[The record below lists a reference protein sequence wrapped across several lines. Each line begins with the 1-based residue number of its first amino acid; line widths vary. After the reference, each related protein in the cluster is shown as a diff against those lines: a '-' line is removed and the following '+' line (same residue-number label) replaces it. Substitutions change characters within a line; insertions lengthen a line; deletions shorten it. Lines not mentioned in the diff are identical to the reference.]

1 MLLLFIANWAI
12 SVPING
18 VNIMKQTKIVTF
30 VLITIFLA
38 FLSCFYIYNN
48 GLNGPPI
55 RSDGFGY
62 YSYLSSIFIDGDLS
76 FETAMANVQEG
87 VSPKASY
94 GMGRHPKTGKMF
106 VKYLPGTALM
116 ESPFFLLAHI
126 FTFFSAYTSDG
137 YSTPYQ
143 MAIVFSGIFYLSL
156 GIFFLFHLL
165 IRKNSYFVTLLTLL
179 LVVYATNVFH
189 YATYDSSFSHIFSFA
204 LFSIYLFLLDK
215 YRSQDGF
222 RKRFFFAALIGI
234 SFGLITIIRAPNA
247 IVLLLWIGLIT
258 ERIFNYSFENNLIY
272 EILIFLL
279 FAFVVLIPLFAY
291 WQETTGRLFIN
302 SYSVFPLSN
311 GAFEGFNWS
320 KPEIFNFLFS
330 IERGLFFWTPI
341 SLLAFAGLILLF
353 SKDRV
358 FGIAICSIL
367 LIHIYICSSWWCW
380 YFGGSFGSR
389 PFVEMMPVLSLP
401 LALSIGKIRKLLGKA
416 WTLILCFIPIILN
429 LTLMYSYWRGYIPFS
444 GTTWAT
450 LQKLPSI
457 ILF

>member
-1 MLLLFIANWAI
+1 
-12 SVPING
+12 
-18 VNIMKQTKIVTF
+18 MKQTKIVPF
-30 VLITIFLA
+30 LLITIILA

-48 GLNGPPI
+48 GLNGPPV

-62 YSYLSSIFIDGDLS
+62 YSYLSSIFIDGNLS
-76 FETAMANVQEG
+76 FETAMANVPEG
-87 VSPKASY
+87 VSPEAAY
-94 GMGRHPKTGKMF
+94 GMGRHPQTGKMF

-116 ESPFFLLAHI
+116 EAPFFALAHV
-126 FTFFSAYTSDG
+126 FTFFSTYPSDG

-143 MAIVFSGIFYLSL
+143 IVIVFSGIFYLSL
-156 GIFFLFHLL
+156 GIYFLFLFL
-165 IRKNSYFVTLLTLL
+165 IRRNSYFATFLTLL

-204 LFSIYLFLLDK
+204 LFSVYLFLLDK
-215 YRSQDGF
+215 YRRLPEF

-234 SFGLITIIRAPNA
+234 SFGLITVIRAPNA
-247 IVLLLWIGLIT
+247 ILLLLWIGVII
-258 ERIFNYSFENNLIY
+258 ERILNYSFEKTLIY
-272 EILIFLL
+272 EILIFSF
-279 FAFVVLIPLFAY
+279 FAFVVLIPLFIY
-291 WQETTGRLFIN
+291 WQETTGSMFIN
-302 SYSVFPLSN
+302 SYSVFPLLN
-311 GAFEGFNWS
+311 GTFEGFNWS

-330 IERGLFFWTPI
+330 IERGLFFWAPI
-341 SLLAFAGLILLF
+341 SLLAFAGLTLLV

-358 FGIAICSIL
+358 FGVTISSML

-401 LALSIGKIRKLLGKA
+401 LALSIERIRNFLGDL
-416 WTLILCFIPIILN
+416 WTIILCFIPIMLN

-444 GTTWAT
+444 GTTWSI